1 MSYIAKTNIAGE
13 EIVARFNFT
22 KLEYLTKSLN
32 PITWILLFLPL
43 PLLWFRRWCFEFGVT
58 NKRVCFKHG
67 FIKRDAHDLR
77 LEAIETVGMKQG
89 IIARIFG
96 YGDLVITSR
105 GSTPP
110 ITIPKLADIVEVK
123 KAIEAAKDEFVNVSF
138 NR

>member
-1 MSYIAKTNIAGE
+1 MSYIKKTNIAGE
-13 EIVARFNFT
+13 DIVARFNFT
-22 KLEYLTKSLN
+22 KLEYLWKSLN
-32 PITWILLFLPL
+32 PIVWILLFLPL

-67 FIKRDAHDLR
+67 FIKRTAVDLR
-77 LEAIETVGMKQG
+77 LEAIETVGMSNG
-89 IIARIFG
+89 IIGRIFG
-96 YGDLVITSR
+96 YGSITLTGR

-110 ITIPKLADIVEVK
+110 MTIPGLANIVEVK

>member
-13 EIVARFNFT
+13 EIVARFKFT
-22 KLEYLTKSLN
+22 KLEYLN
-32 PITWILLFLPL
+32 PIKLMLFPL
-43 PLLWFRRWCFEFGVT
+43 TWFRRWCFEFGVT

-67 FIKRDAHDLR
+67 FISRNAVDLR
-77 LEAIETVGMKQG
+77 LEAIETVQMGQSIFG
-89 IIARIFG
+89 RIFG
-96 YGDLVITSR
+96 YGAITLTGR

-123 KAIEAAKDEFVNVSF
+123 KAIEAAKDEFVHATT